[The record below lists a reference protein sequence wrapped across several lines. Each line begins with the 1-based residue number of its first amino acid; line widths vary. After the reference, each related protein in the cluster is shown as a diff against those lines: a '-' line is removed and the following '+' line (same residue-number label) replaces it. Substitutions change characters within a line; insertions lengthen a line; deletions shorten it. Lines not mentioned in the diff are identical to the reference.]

1 MNSLPSLFR
10 VLIILLTSGFACAM
24 PLHAGGSA
32 DCTFGVDRF
41 GERAIRELALR
52 LNDELDSRKV
62 NVAIVARAGRLREQM
77 PRGINYTHVAF
88 IVFEP
93 VVGGDGATFYTYTV
107 YNLYQGAK
115 GKETTSF
122 LKQDLTYDFV
132 AGIAEPDVAV
142 CVPTDALQQRIVRVI
157 RSPAYRALYTSEYNL
172 IANPWVDRYD
182 NCVTHALKVCVAAI
196 YQTEDRARIYEDI
209 RAYFHPTRV
218 RLGPIQTIGSNFV
231 PELRRDDMDA
241 HGLQTATYDSLKQFL
256 AENGLMKEAF
266 TVDVKVLSTARAE

>member
-1 MNSLPSLFR
+1 VSIALF
-10 VLIILLTSGFACAM
+10 VLGAM
-24 PLHAGGSA
+24 GVMPAHAGGSA

-41 GERAIRELALR
+41 GEPAIRELALR
-52 LNDELDSRKV
+52 LNDELDARKV
-62 NVAIVARAGRLREQM
+62 NVAIIARAGRLRTQM

-93 VVGGDGATFYTYTV
+93 VVGADGAPFYTYVV

-115 GKETTSF
+115 GAETTSY

-157 RSPAYRALYTSEYNL
+157 RSPTYRALHTRDYNL
-172 IANPWVDRYD
+172 VANPWIDRYD

-218 RLGPIQTIGSNFV
+218 RLGPIQSIGSSFV

-241 HGLQTATYDSLKQFL
+241 RGLQTATYDSLKTFL
-256 AENGLMKEAF
+256 AENGLTKDVF
-266 TVDVKVLSTARAE
+266 TVNVTVGTGPVSE